1 MIGSKWVTKCRAAG
15 GLWLLVS
22 LTMGSANAA
31 GWQDEPKA
39 REQLHQLGL
48 ELALADVHPNITL
61 WWQQAVSTDTASDQ
75 ADDRLLLGLQ
85 SFWRHWSGLSFY
97 DRQYLRT
104 HKVNLS
110 FSDVDKTNLRLANEL
125 GSREQLVARLT
136 PGYGDHKQLALQLTR
151 LLALNDQPWPT
162 LRGATLKPNEYNA
175 QVIGIRQRLQLLGD
189 MPESTLIDLPA
200 VPSLNLVSKNE
211 LDKVLDNSGV
221 LDDSNVLDNNG
232 VPEGVSL
239 AATEVAD
246 PELTHPGLLTPE
258 LSELD
263 LTEADLIAAGVVEG
277 DLGVTEQDIEL
288 PSLASARPEMDVLS
302 GLNNSPVA
310 ASVFLDM
317 EHYDADLVAG
327 VKRFQARHGLTVDGV
342 IGPQTYAW
350 LDTSP
355 LKRAQLL
362 MRSMMRTLI
371 SDELPPSYLLVNI
384 PEYHLRLYK
393 NQVLVL
399 ESNVIVGQNQRKT
412 PIMASKITSVVFN
425 PPWNV
430 PRSILTKD
438 ILPKLHRDP
447 DYLDRQGFE
456 VLDSSG
462 TQVISRHEWQTRL
475 EEGGG
480 FPYRLRQRP
489 GRGNALGAFKFHLPN
504 SDAIY
509 LHDTPG
515 RGLFARDS
523 RALSSGCVRV
533 EGAEQLA
540 DWLVASQMNG
550 SRLAALKAKPET
562 RWIKVNEPLPLFMV
576 YWPSWLGADGKP
588 HFRNDI
594 YGFDTS
600 LTSPFSAG

>member
-1 MIGSKWVTKCRAAG
+1 MISSKWITRCRAAG
-15 GLWLLVS
+15 GLWLLLY
-22 LTMGSANAA
+22 LTVGNAYA
-31 GWQDEPKA
+31 SGWQDEPQVRA
-39 REQLHQLGL
+39 QLHQLGL
-48 ELALADVHPNITL
+48 ELALADVHPDITL
-61 WWQQAVSTDTASDQ
+61 WWQQAVATDSASDQ

-85 SFWRHWSGLSFY
+85 SFWRHWSGLSFN

-104 HKVNLS
+104 HKAKLV
-110 FSDVDKTNLRLANEL
+110 FSEVDETNLRLAHEV
-125 GSREQLVARLT
+125 GSRGPLVTRLT
-136 PGYGDHKQLALQLTR
+136 PGYGDHQLLAQQLTR
-151 LLALNDQPWPT
+151 LLALNVPWPT
-162 LRGATLKPNEYNA
+162 LHGVTVRPSEHHA
-175 QVIGIRQRLQLLGD
+175 QVVGIRERLQLLGD
-189 MPESTLIDLPA
+189 MPKTAQTVALPDLEMD
-200 VPSLNLVSKNE
+200 LM
-211 LDKVLDNSGV
+211 LDNLARENTLENSG
-221 LDDSNVLDNNG
+221 L
-232 VPEGVSL
+232 PEGVNSAE
-239 AATEVAD
+239 AALSANSVNRETA
-246 PELTHPGLLTPE
+246 PE

-263 LTEADLIAAGVVEG
+263 FTEADLVAAGMVEG
-277 DLGVTEQDIEL
+277 DDSVSAEQGIEL
-288 PSLASARPEMDVLS
+288 PALHQARPMMEVLS
-302 GLNNSPVA
+302 GRSA
-310 ASVFLDM
+310 GASTFLDL
-317 EHYDADLVAG
+317 EYYDADLEAG

-384 PEYHLRLYK
+384 PEYHLRLYQ
-393 NQVLVL
+393 NQALVF

-412 PIMASKITSVVFN
+412 PVMASKITSVVFN

-447 DYLDRQGFE
+447 GYLDRQGFE

-462 TQVISRHEWQTRL
+462 TQVISRYEWQTRL

-504 SDAIY
+504 NDAIY

-515 RGLFARDS
+515 RSLFARDS
-523 RALSSGCVRV
+523 RAFSSGCVRV

-540 DWLVASQMNG
+540 DWLVHGQMSA
-550 SRLAALKAKPET
+550 SRLAALKASGET
-562 RWIKVNEPLPLFMV
+562 RWVKVNEALPLFMV
-576 YWPSWLGADGKP
+576 YWPGWLGDDGTP
-588 HFRNDI
+588 HFRSDI
-594 YGFDTS
+594 YGFDTAI
-600 LTSPFSAG
+600 TSPFKAG